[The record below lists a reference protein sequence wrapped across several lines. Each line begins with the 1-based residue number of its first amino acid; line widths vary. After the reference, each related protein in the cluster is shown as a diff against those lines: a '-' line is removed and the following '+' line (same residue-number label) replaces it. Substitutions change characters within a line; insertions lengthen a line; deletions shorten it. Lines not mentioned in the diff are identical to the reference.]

1 MRRQQTTATLLE
13 SERAKEREAD
23 GEREEPR
30 LLQASHAL
38 DRSRDPPPPSAVPYP
53 ARVDTKRT
61 RREKSSCYRAE
72 KFESATSSSHNMPPP
87 PPPLLLLCDRYQ
99 VRRSRAT
106 TTATTTTTT
115 TGTTAATSTF
125 SAELL
130 PGSAGNFYMCLL
142 RARPSHRR
150 LASIRVPSA
159 AKPPRL
165 LNRARVTTRRE
176 GFRAPMFP
184 ADVRYS
190 LYKRLMCYSVAI
202 AARYISI

>member
-87 PPPLLLLCDRYQ
+87 PPPLLLLCDR
-99 VRRSRAT
+99 
-106 TTATTTTTT
+106 
-115 TGTTAATSTF
+115 
-125 SAELL
+125 
-130 PGSAGNFYMCLL
+130 CLL